1 MSILHGR
8 MGWLGSESK
17 VCQSASRMPAGLQI
31 LARTV
36 KVISVLSELEDENQR
51 STHLSVRKHNATT
64 ITDEDALM
72 HRCTTK
78 SSKSLKVKFCHI
90 CKMVETN
97 PTNSQ
102 QPRAVITY
110 CVPENSTEGRT
121 LLCQDLPSA
130 MH

>member
-1 MSILHGR
+1 

-51 STHLSVRKHNATT
+51 STHLSVRKHNTTT
-64 ITDEDALM
+64 ITADEGGLT
-72 HRCTTK
+72 HRSTTN
-78 SSKSLKVKFCHI
+78 SSKRLKVNFCHI

-110 CVPENSTEGRT
+110 RVPENSTEGRT